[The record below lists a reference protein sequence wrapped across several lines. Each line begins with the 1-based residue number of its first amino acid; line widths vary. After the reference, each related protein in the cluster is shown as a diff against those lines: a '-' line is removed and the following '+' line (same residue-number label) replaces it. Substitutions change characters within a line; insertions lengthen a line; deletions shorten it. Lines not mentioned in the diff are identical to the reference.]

1 MGELSGAAAA
11 AATAAD
17 CCDIVR
23 TREMRGEAEG
33 IACASELEKRE
44 LPWRDPWEEDE
55 PVDMNFAPRWRRGV
69 FWSCA
74 AARALA
80 CRNKRG
86 TLPPVGTTY

>member
-11 AATAAD
+11 AD
-17 CCDIVR
+17 CCDTVR

-33 IACASELEKRE
+33 IACASEFEKRK

-55 PVDMNFAPRWRRGV
+55 PVDMNLAPRWRRSV

-74 AARALA
+74 ARALA
-80 CRNKRG
+80 CGNKRG
-86 TLPPVGTTY
+86 TLPPVGATY